1 MGRTRFGVTDQPLR
15 LQVCLPKGCA
25 FSVSYQRCMRVTNIG
40 GAGVG
45 SNDNSM
51 GRLATV
57 RERVRE
63 HILFFIFGRLEML
76 HIMLK
81 VCVLVLLS
89 FCI

>member
-1 MGRTRFGVTDQPLR
+1 MTGFITEVYEGH
-15 LQVCLPKGCA
+15 K
-25 FSVSYQRCMRVTNIG
+25 YW

-63 HILFFIFGRLEML
+63 HILFCIFGWLEML
-76 HIMLK
+76 HICLK
-81 VCVLVLLS
+81 CL
-89 FCI
+89 F